1 MFYISVM
8 TIQYCSDL
16 HLEQPENAKWLRAN
30 PLIPKA
36 EVLVLAGD
44 IIPFV
49 EMELAQEFFDR
60 VSDQFKVVYWLPGNH
75 EYFGSDI
82 TERSGAFRE
91 AIRSNVILLNN
102 TVERLEEVSFIFSTL
117 WSNVT
122 PAAEWQVSR
131 AVTDYRYI
139 QYNGERFLPLHG
151 NRLHRACR
159 RFIEE
164 AVAGEVGGLT
174 IGGGEGNPTG
184 SRIVV
189 THHVPTFMHYP
200 KQFRGSVINEA
211 FATEMSEFIA
221 LSPIS
226 AWIYG
231 HHHENVPEFLIGN
244 TRMLTNQLGYVRKR
258 EYYGF
263 RREGMII
270 L

>member
-1 MFYISVM
+1 M

-44 IIPFV
+44 IVPFV
-49 EMELAQEFFDR
+49 EMALAKEFFDQ
-60 VSDQFKVVYWLPGNH
+60 VSEQFKWVYWLPGNH

-82 TERSGAFRE
+82 TERSGSFRE

-102 TVERLEEVSFIFSTL
+102 TVEQLEGVTLIFSTL

-122 PAAEWQVSR
+122 PAAEWEVSR

-139 QYNGERFLPLHG
+139 LYHGDRFRPLHG
-151 NRLHRACR
+151 NRLHRECR
-159 RFIEE
+159 RFIEQQ
-164 AVAGEVGGLT
+164 VGEV
-174 IGGGEGNPTG
+174 TG

-200 KQFRGSVINEA
+200 KQFLGSVINEA
-211 FATEMSEFIA
+211 FATELSDFIA
-221 LSPIS
+221 LSPID

-231 HHHENVPEFLIGN
+231 HHHENVPEFMIGN
-244 TRMLTNQLGYVRKR
+244 CRLLTNQLGYVRKR

-263 RREGMII
+263 RREGAFI